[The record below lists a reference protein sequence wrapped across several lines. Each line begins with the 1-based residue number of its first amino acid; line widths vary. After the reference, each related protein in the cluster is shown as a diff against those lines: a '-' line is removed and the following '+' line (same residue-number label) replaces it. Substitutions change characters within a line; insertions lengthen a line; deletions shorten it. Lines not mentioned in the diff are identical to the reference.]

1 MVKMGYHTS
10 SRRLP
15 DYREK
20 SISGSETHDKTIWA
34 DCLPETVSFFKVFM
48 NTPDFTPGA
57 GPQPQ
62 GISRRTD
69 LKRIRRFLKYCCAKI
84 EADNLTDVAGNIS
97 FTIILSLVPILAI
110 MLAVFTRFPA
120 FGTLR
125 HTLEAYFAQGMIP
138 GNIAQTILDYLG
150 TFAANAANVSIIGA
164 LALLFT
170 TLTTIS
176 TIEGA
181 FNRIWHILTPRP
193 LLTRIVLYIAIALLA
208 PLLLGISIYLT
219 TYLVLSRHGLIG
231 WLPFLNGISSPLIA
245 VIWTTI
251 AFTLLYRVLP
261 NRLVL
266 WKDALSGGLF
276 AAVAFEIAIRVFA
289 FFIVNFSS
297 YEKVYGALAAFPI
310 FMLWVYISSLI
321 MLLGAMFTA
330 SLPEIRSGL
339 WESVRH
345 PGSLFSDALKIIGI
359 MYPDESENGLPRI
372 ELERRTR
379 LGTVEVE
386 NCLKTLETLGWIAPI
401 KRSMLHRVPLGKRTL
416 RTWQWQGDADHI
428 TVADVFRHFVFTASR
443 DTPIS
448 FEVEKSVANV
458 LNMTLAE
465 YFRHSGAIPTGNDDV
480 QKRS

>member
-1 MVKMGYHTS
+1 
-10 SRRLP
+10 
-15 DYREK
+15 
-20 SISGSETHDKTIWA
+20 
-34 DCLPETVSFFKVFM
+34 M

-57 GPQPQ
+57 WRKVQD
-62 GISRRTD
+62 IFRHLDR
-69 LKRIRRFLKYCCAKI
+69 KRIKNFLKYCYAKV

-120 FGTLR
+120 FGSLR
-125 HTLEAYFAQGMIP
+125 KTLETYFAQGLIP

-176 TIEGA
+176 TIESA

-193 LLTRIVLYIAIALLA
+193 LLTRIVLYLAIALLA
-208 PLLLGISIYLT
+208 PPLLGISIYLT

-245 VIWTTI
+245 VIWTTT

-276 AAVAFEIAIRVFA
+276 AAIAFEIAIRVFA

-297 YEKVYGALAAFPI
+297 YEKIYGALAAFPI

-321 MLLGAMFTA
+321 MLLGAMLTA
-330 SLPEIRSGL
+330 ALPEIRSGH
-339 WESVRH
+339 WETVQH
-345 PGSLFSDALKIIGI
+345 PGSRFSDALKIIGI
-359 MYPDESENGLPRI
+359 MYPEGTVRNLSRI

-379 LGTVEVE
+379 LGTAEVE
-386 NCLKTLETLGWIAPI
+386 SCLKTLENLGWAVPFDPP
-401 KRSMLHRVPLGKRTL
+401 MFHTVPLGRRTL
-416 RTWQWQGDADHI
+416 KTWRWLGDADHI

-443 DTPIS
+443 DVPIS
-448 FEVEKSVANV
+448 LEVEKAVGGI
-458 LNMTLAE
+458 LDMTLAE
-465 YFRHSGAIPTGNDDV
+465 YFSHPGAVPVHAGHAE
-480 QKRS
+480 KRP

>member
-1 MVKMGYHTS
+1 MS
-10 SRRLP
+10 
-15 DYREK
+15 
-20 SISGSETHDKTIWA
+20 
-34 DCLPETVSFFKVFM
+34 
-48 NTPDFTPGA
+48 TPDFTPGA
-57 GPQPQ
+57 WRKVQDFFRH
-62 GISRRTD
+62 IDR
-69 LKRIRRFLKYCCAKI
+69 KRIRNFLKYCYAKVD
-84 EADNLTDVAGNIS
+84 ADSLTDVAGNIS

-125 HTLEAYFAQGMIP
+125 HTLETYFAQGLIP
-138 GNIAQTILDYLG
+138 GNIARTILDYLG

-176 TIEGA
+176 TIESA

-193 LLTRIVLYIAIALLA
+193 LMTRIVLYLAIALLA
-208 PLLLGISIYLT
+208 PFLLGISIYLT

-245 VIWTTI
+245 VIWTTT

-297 YEKVYGALAAFPI
+297 YEKIYGTLAAFPI

-321 MLLGAMFTA
+321 MLLGAMLTA
-330 SLPEIRSGL
+330 ALPEIRSGH
-339 WESVRH
+339 WETVRL

-359 MYPDESENGLPRI
+359 MYPDESERGISRI

-379 LGTVEVE
+379 LGTAEVE
-386 NCLKTLETLGWIAPI
+386 SCLKTLEKLGWVVPF
-401 KRSMLHRVPLGKRTL
+401 KRSMLRSVPMGKRNL
-416 RTWQWQGDADHI
+416 KTWQWQGEADRI
-428 TVADVFRHFVFTASR
+428 TVADVFRHFVFTASK
-443 DTPIS
+443 DTPITL
-448 FEVEKSVANV
+448 EIEKAVGGI
-458 LNMTLAE
+458 LDMTLAQ
-465 YFRHSGAIPTGNDDV
+465 YYDDSRAG
-480 QKRS
+480 QHRPEKDSRP